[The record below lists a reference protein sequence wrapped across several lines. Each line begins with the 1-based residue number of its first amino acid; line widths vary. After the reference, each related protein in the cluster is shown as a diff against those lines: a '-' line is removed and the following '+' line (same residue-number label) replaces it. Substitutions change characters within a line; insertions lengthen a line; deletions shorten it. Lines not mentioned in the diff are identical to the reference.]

1 MCTFIEDYLSNPS
14 DAIAAAR
21 ERANGK
27 SWSDQVDERMIYRE
41 IASPEFRL
49 YEEIIMSEPAEDA
62 PKAKFFA
69 TVA

>member
-1 MCTFIEDYLSNPS
+1 MCNFIEDYLSDPS
-14 DAIAAAR
+14 GAIAAAR

-27 SWSDQVDERMIYRE
+27 SWSDLIDERIIYRE

-49 YEEIIMSEPAEDA
+49 YEEIIMSEPAEDT
-62 PKAKFFA
+62 PKTKSFA